1 MKRVKAQNGFTIY
14 QYTKRDERDGHK
26 VGEYCIYYS
35 ADVREFGTAY
45 STPEFEDLG
54 TLAEALEN
62 IDGNYNGAAY
72 SILSEQTTCVD
83 FSDVEELAAR
93 LANGGTISEEE
104 KDAADA
110 AGVIVPENVET
121 VEDVTEESTEGA
133 AAHAFD
139 GMTYAEFREAY
150 RWTVKH
156 YPDAINM
163 LEVDTFL
170 RLELVKY
177 ERPAQNTRWIE
188 TSREMELVDARN
200 YMNIVDAVP
209 FFRSWGG
216 SERVECGYTYA
227 GYVPTKVVSISPDK
241 LSKTSRRFIFNRF

>member
-1 MKRVKAQNGFTIY
+1 MKRVKAMNGFTIY

-26 VGEYCIYYS
+26 IGEYCVFYS
-35 ADVREFGTAY
+35 ADVREFGTTY

-62 IDGNYNGAAY
+62 IEGNYNGAAY

-83 FSDVEELAAR
+83 FSEVEELAAR
-93 LANGGTISEEE
+93 LENGGKIYEAER
-104 KDAADA
+104 DAADA
-110 AGVIVPENVET
+110 AGVTVPDDVET
-121 VEDVTEESTEGA
+121 VEDVTEESTED

-150 RWTVKH
+150 NWTVKH
-156 YPDAINM
+156 YPDAANM
-163 LEVDTFL
+163 FGVDTFL

-188 TSREMELVDARN
+188 TSREIELVDARF
-200 YMNIVDAVP
+200 YMNTVDAVP

-216 SERVECGYTYA
+216 SERVEC
-227 GYVPTKVVSISPDK
+227 VSAVFGLHRNS
-241 LSKTSRRFIFNRF
+241 F